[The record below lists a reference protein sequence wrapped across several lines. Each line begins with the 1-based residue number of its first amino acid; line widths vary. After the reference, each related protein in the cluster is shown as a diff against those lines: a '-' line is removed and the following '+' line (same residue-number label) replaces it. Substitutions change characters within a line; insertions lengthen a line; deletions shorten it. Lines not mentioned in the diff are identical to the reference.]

1 MFAGGEALAVRRR
14 PGLDAFGGFS
24 PRRCQEDLMVS
35 DYPRGSEWRKWDLHL
50 HAPGTKLNDGYTRKD
65 GRPDLEQFCQIVHD
79 SEVAVIAVT
88 DYFSLDGYF
97 DVREKYSALYPR
109 DNLLILPNLE
119 LRLSVAVNRQDQEV
133 NLHLIF
139 RPSLTRA
146 DATKFLNLLRTAAT
160 VGPGRAVTCAELSS
174 KEDFESASVSIDA
187 IVDAIKA
194 TFGDHSAVPSIRQE
208 HLLVVASAKGDGIRP
223 GGSGV
228 QRKKLLT
235 DEIDKFSDAFFA
247 NTGSRDHFLRTDRLE
262 TSELIAPK
270 PVFDG
275 SDAHSFEDLNIGLGK
290 QVTEEGRQRNVT
302 WIKADPTYAGLLQ
315 TLIEPADRVAMQAT
329 EPDLKE
335 PYKVIS
341 EVRFTGTDDFPSEVY
356 FNGNLN
362 AVIGSRSSG
371 KSALLAFIAH
381 AVDPAETIRIQME
394 AAGALD
400 AKSVGP
406 AAGFSW
412 SDVSN
417 TTCEVV
423 WASGANTMGKVIY
436 VPQNSLY
443 TLSEKPDVITKKIAP
458 ALFRA
463 YPAIKT
469 AYDGAMATV
478 ASVNSDIKSAVDEW
492 FDIAA
497 RVGLRIKEISDLGDK
512 TAIAVERDRLQ
523 AEIDRIKVTSEL
535 TDDEVAKFQQV
546 AQNLDTA
553 RVRLTEVEVELSQ
566 LAQYVAVTAD
576 GTAARVHT
584 QTVEV
589 NINLRP
595 SVGEVPEAVAAR
607 IEDVKAVAAEE
618 LVSKIEDLLVNAVNE
633 LHTER
638 ANLRA
643 LIQSTTEDNADLI
656 AKHEAN
662 EELST
667 VVAEHKK
674 QITSLD
680 EIAKRETSRE
690 RLVLDQSAA
699 ADKLIKAIADRNE
712 AFRALEE
719 AFNADERVLSDLKFG
734 IESAVPADVVEHASL
749 GFNQRSVNDYIK
761 NKGELVAYEDAQGDP
776 KKFLQALH
784 DGKVNLNKRYE
795 PSSVAADVLSLTQ
808 EIRFSAELD
817 SDRIGGFSRSS
828 MTPGKQALFALTL
841 ILNES
846 QEPWPLLIDQPEDDL
861 DSRSI
866 YDTIV
871 PYLTKRKRE
880 RQIIM
885 VSHNANLVIGADSEQ
900 IIVANRHGSDRRNK
914 DSRTFEYY
922 TGALE
927 HSRAQNEASATALGR
942 FGIREHA
949 CEILDGGE
957 EAFRKRREKY
967 KIRQS

>member
-1 MFAGGEALAVRRR
+1 
-14 PGLDAFGGFS
+14 
-24 PRRCQEDLMVS
+24 MVS

-79 SEVAVIAVT
+79 SDVAVIAVT

-109 DNLLILPNLE
+109 DSLLILPNLE

-133 NLHLIF
+133 NVHLIF

-146 DATKFLNLLRTAAT
+146 DATKFLSHLKTAAT
-160 VGPGRAVTCAELSS
+160 VGASRAVTCAELSS
-174 KEDFESASVSIDA
+174 REDFESASVSVDA
-187 IVDAIKA
+187 IVGAIKA
-194 TFGDHSAVPSIRQE
+194 TFGDHSAVPSLRQE

-223 GGSGV
+223 GGSGI

-247 NTGSRDHFLRTDRLE
+247 NAGSRDHFLRTDRLE
-262 TSELIAPK
+262 TNELIAPK

-275 SDAHSFEDLNIGLGK
+275 SDAHSFEDLKIGLGK

-302 WIKADPTYAGLLQ
+302 WIKADPTYTGLLQ
-315 TLIEPADRVAMQAT
+315 TLIEPADRVSMQAT
-329 EPDLKE
+329 EPDFKE

-341 EVRFTGTDDFPSEVY
+341 EVRFTGTDDFPSEVQ

-381 AVDPAETIRIQME
+381 AVDPAETVRIQME
-394 AAGALD
+394 AAGATD

-412 SDVSN
+412 ADVSD
-417 TTCEVV
+417 TSCEVV
-423 WASGANTMGKVIY
+423 WASGANTTGKVIY

-443 TLSEKPDVITKKIAP
+443 TLSEQPDVITRKIAP

-478 ASVNSDIKSAVDEW
+478 TSVNSDIKSAVDEW
-492 FDIAA
+492 FEIAG
-497 RVGLRIKEISDLGDK
+497 RIELRNKEISDLGDK
-512 TAIAVERDRLQ
+512 AAIAVERDRLQ
-523 AEIDRIKVTSEL
+523 AEIDRIKITSEL
-535 TDDEVAKFQQV
+535 TDDEVAKFQEV
-546 AQNLDTA
+546 AQSLDTA
-553 RVRLTEVEVELSQ
+553 EVRLTEIEVEFSQ
-566 LAQYVAVTAD
+566 LAQYVGVSTDATAV
-576 GTAARVHT
+576 GVHP
-584 QTVEV
+584 QTIEV
-589 NINLRP
+589 NINVRP
-595 SVGEVPEAVAAR
+595 SVGEVPEAVSAR

-618 LVSKIEDLLVNAVNE
+618 LAAKIEALLVNAVND
-633 LHTER
+633 LNVER
-638 ANLRA
+638 ASLRA

-674 QITSLD
+674 QVTSLD
-680 EIAKRETSRE
+680 EIAKRENTRQ
-690 RLVLDQSAA
+690 RLVLDQSAV
-699 ADKLIKAIADRNE
+699 ADKVMKGIADRSE
-712 AFRALEE
+712 ALRALEE
-719 AFNADERVLSDLKFG
+719 AFNADDRVLSDLKFG
-734 IESAVPADVVEHASL
+734 IESAVPADAVEHASL
-749 GFNQRSVNDYIK
+749 GFNQRSVNEYIK
-761 NKGELVAYEDAQGDP
+761 NKGESVDYEGAQADP
-776 KKFLQALH
+776 KKFLEALR

-795 PSSVAADVLSLTQ
+795 PSSVAADVLTLTK
-808 EIRFSAELD
+808 EVRFSAELD

-900 IIVANRHGSDRRNK
+900 VIVANRHGNDRRNK

-927 HSRAQNEASATALGR
+927 DSRPLNEASATALGR

>member
-1 MFAGGEALAVRRR
+1 MR
-14 PGLDAFGGFS
+14 S
-24 PRRCQEDLMVS
+24 IRRCQEELMVS

-50 HAPGTKLNDGYTRKD
+50 HAPGTKLSDGYTAK
-65 GRPDLEQFCQIVHD
+65 GGGPDLDQFCRIVHD
-79 SEVAVIAVT
+79 SDVAVVAVA

-97 DVREKYSALYPR
+97 DVRDKYSALYPR

-133 NLHLIF
+133 NVHLIF

-146 DATKFLNLLRTAAT
+146 DATKFLNHLKTAAT
-160 VGPGRAVTCAELSS
+160 VGAGRSVTCSELSS
-174 KEDFESASVSIDA
+174 KQEFESASVSIEA
-187 IVDAIKA
+187 VVAAIKA
-194 TFGDHSAVPSIRQE
+194 TFGDHAAVPSIRQE
-208 HLLVVASAKGDGIRP
+208 HLVVVASAKGDGIRP

-235 DEIDKFSDAFFA
+235 DEIDKFADAFFA

-275 SDAHSFEDLNIGLGK
+275 SDAHSFEDLMMGLGK

-315 TLIEPADRVAMQAT
+315 TLIEPAERVAMQAT

-341 EVRFTGTDDFPSEVY
+341 EVRFTGTDAFPSEVL

-381 AVDPAETIRIQME
+381 AVDPAETVRIQVE
-394 AAGALD
+394 AAGPVD
-400 AKSVGP
+400 AKAVGP

-412 SDVSN
+412 SDVSDV
-417 TTCEVV
+417 TCEVV
-423 WASGANTMGKVIY
+423 WASGANTTGKVIY

-443 TLSEKPDVITKKIAP
+443 TLSEQPDVITKKIAP

-463 YPAIKT
+463 YPIVKT
-469 AYDGAMATV
+469 AYDGATATV
-478 ASVNSDIKSAVDEW
+478 ASVNTEISSAVDEW
-492 FDIAA
+492 FEIAN
-497 RVGLRIKEISDLGDK
+497 RIDLRTKEISDLGDK
-512 TAIAVERDRLQ
+512 AAIASERDRLQ
-523 AEIDRIKVTSEL
+523 AEIDRIKIASEL
-535 TDDEVAKFQQV
+535 TDDEVAKFQEIAKQ
-546 AQNLDTA
+546 LDTA
-553 RVRLTEVEVELSQ
+553 AVRLTEIEVELGQ
-566 LAQYVAVTAD
+566 LAQYVAPMTD
-576 GTAARVHT
+576 TTAAAIRP
-584 QTVEV
+584 QAVEA
-589 NINLRP
+589 NITMRP
-595 SVGEVPEAVAAR
+595 SIGEVSEAIGAR
-607 IEDVKAVAAEE
+607 IEDAKAVAAEE
-618 LVSKIEDLLVNAVNE
+618 LIANVGALLVGAVNDLVADRTDLGE
-633 LHTER
+633 MIR
-638 ANLRA
+638 
-643 LIQSTTEDNADLI
+643 STTENNAALI
-656 AKHEAN
+656 SKHEAN
-662 EELST
+662 EELSA

-674 QITSLD
+674 QTTSLD
-680 EIAKRETSRE
+680 EIAKREKSRE
-690 RLVLDQSAA
+690 KLVFDQSAA
-699 ADKLIKAIADRNE
+699 ANRVVKGIADRNE
-712 AFRALEE
+712 ALLALEE

-734 IESAVPADVVEHASL
+734 IDSAVPADIVEHASL
-749 GFNQRSVNDYIK
+749 GFNQRSVNEYIK
-761 NKGELVAYEDAQGDP
+761 NKGELVAYEDAQADP
-776 KKFLQALH
+776 KKFLEAMR
-784 DGKVNLNKRYE
+784 DDRVSLNKRYE
-795 PSSVAADVLSLTQ
+795 PSSVAADVLTLTK
-808 EIRFSAELD
+808 EVRFSAELD
-817 SDRIGGFSRSS
+817 TDRIGGFSRSS

-871 PYLTKRKRE
+871 PYLTKRKKE

-900 IIVANRHGSDRRNK
+900 VIVANRHGNDRRNK
-914 DSRTFEYY
+914 DGRTFEYF

-927 HSRAQNEASATALGR
+927 HSRALNEASATALGR